1 MSRVYFIL
9 LALLPV
15 LSFGQAEKPS
25 GLYQSDKAKEQF
37 QFRFND
43 DNTVDIITA
52 NGVYS
57 VSNEVVTI
65 DLKTPDSFTLTKEN
79 GNSAALQISFEPFR

>member
-52 NGVYS
+52 NG
-57 VSNEVVTI
+57 I
-65 DLKTPDSFTLTKEN
+65 
-79 GNSAALQISFEPFR
+79 Q